1 MVYKKNDQYIESIR
15 EMINI
20 GMGNGASILNM
31 MLNSNI
37 VLQVPDIKFVNRNE
51 LLGELSNNKQE
62 KLTAV
67 NMGYTG
73 EISGDVQ
80 LIFNRDSAVH
90 LVTVLVGEDAADDMV
105 EDLGTG
111 VLVEMGNVVLN
122 GVMGSISNMLKFT
135 LSYSI
140 PGYIEDTAEN
150 LVMVKIDDNDASILM
165 AKTSFE
171 IKEFNIT
178 GNLVLFFKDDSVSKL
193 LEAIHSLLENIT

>member
-1 MVYKKNDQYIESIR
+1 MAFRKNEQCIEIIR

-31 MLNSNI
+31 MLNSHI

-51 LLGELSNNKQE
+51 LLSELSDNRQD

-67 NMGYTG
+67 SMGYTG

-80 LIFNRDSAVH
+80 LIFNRDSAVQ

-105 EDLGTG
+105 EDLGAG
-111 VLVEMGNVVLN
+111 ALVEMGNVVLN
-122 GVMGSISNMLKFT
+122 GVMGSMSNMLKFT
-135 LSYSI
+135 LSYSV

-178 GNLVLFFKDDSVSKL
+178 GNLVLFFKDDSVSIL
-193 LEAIHSLLENIT
+193 LEAIRSLIEDLT

>member
-1 MVYKKNDQYIESIR
+1 MAYRKNEQCIASIR
-15 EMINI
+15 EMINV
-20 GMGNGASILNM
+20 GMGNGASVLNM
-31 MLNSNI
+31 MLNSHI

-51 LLGELSNNKQE
+51 LLSELSDNRQE

-80 LIFNRDSAVH
+80 LIFNRDSAVQ
-90 LVTVLVGEDAADDMV
+90 LVTVLVGEDAAEDMV
-105 EDLGTG
+105 EELGAG
-111 VLVEMGNVVLN
+111 ALVEMGNVVLN

-135 LSYSI
+135 LSYSV
-140 PGYIEDTAEN
+140 PGYIEDAAEN
-150 LVMVKIDDNDASILM
+150 LVMVEIDDNDNSILM

-193 LEAIHSLLENIT
+193 LEAVRSLVEDLS